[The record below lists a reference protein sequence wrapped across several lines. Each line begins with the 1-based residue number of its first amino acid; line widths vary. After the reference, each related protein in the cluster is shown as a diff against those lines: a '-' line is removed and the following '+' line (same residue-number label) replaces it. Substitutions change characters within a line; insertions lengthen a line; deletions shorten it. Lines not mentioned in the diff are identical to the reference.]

1 MAKKSDRTIFTPR
14 VSTADL
20 ANTGDR
26 LVYWK
31 QILPEAPIQY
41 TDRGQTRTINFDRN
55 YHRDVINAF
64 HEKAVDQTC
73 FQLANPLNGHG
84 RDYDPE
90 RQRAEVLD
98 MATLDELPDDVK
110 AKVGNKPGLYAK
122 MRFFDKK
129 SAKAVEKNPNLGV
142 SARVRENFVRAD
154 GKFVKRAVVHVLGT
168 IDPRVTGMSAW
179 QSADLSYDPDNG
191 YVLDLSNAT
200 YEGNPVATKNK
211 GKGSKDVDLGVSIPT
226 DEEIDAMSDEEL
238 NQFLAEGE
246 AALAAELADED
257 DDLDDEDDDDE
268 EDDDLDDE
276 DDDTQDDDTQEASLS
291 TKHQRA
297 IDLANAQAAQ
307 ASQRANEALARQA
320 QAEFT
325 AYRTQLIMKGVPP
338 EKIDLAQSVLARAD
352 DMVVDLSNTDDGDL
366 NVTEVVRQLLEG
378 YEGTI
383 DMSNE
388 SGHSGTVDLAGGEN
402 DPDAEMLEAWD
413 DIVPSGH

>member
-1 MAKKSDRTIFTPR
+1 MAKKADRTIFTPR
-14 VSTADL
+14 VSTVDL
-20 ANTGDR
+20 AATDDS

-31 QILPEAPIQY
+31 QILPEAAIQY
-41 TDRGQTRTINFDRN
+41 SDKGVTRTINFDKR
-55 YHRDVINAF
+55 YHHDVIKAF
-64 HEKAVDQTC
+64 RDKAVDQTC

-98 MATLDELPDDVK
+98 MATLEELPDDIK
-110 AKVGNKPGLYAK
+110 QKVEGKPGLYAK

-129 SAKAVEKNPNLGV
+129 SAKSVKKNPNLGV

-191 YVLDLSNAT
+191 YMLDLSNAT
-200 YEGNPVATKNK
+200 YEGNPVAKNK
-211 GKGSKDVDLGVSIPT
+211 SKDVDLGVPT
-226 DEEIDAMSDEEL
+226 DEQIDAMTDEEL
-238 NQFLAEGE
+238 DAFLAEGE
-246 AALAAELADED
+246 AALAAELGTDADAD
-257 DDLDDEDDDDE
+257 DDLDDEDDE
-268 EDDDLDDE
+268 EDDDDLDDE
-276 DDDTQDDDTQEASLS
+276 DDDTEDDDDTQEASLS

-307 ASQRANEALARQA
+307 ATKRANEALSRQA
-320 QAEFT
+320 AAEFSS
-325 AYRTQLIMKGVPP
+325 YRTALIMKGVPP
-338 EKIDLAQSVLARAD
+338 EKIDLAQSVLARPD
-352 DMVVDLSNTDDGDL
+352 DMVVDLSNSGDDDL

-383 DMSNE
+383 DMSVE
-388 SGHSGTVDLAGGEN
+388 TGHNGTVDLSSGED
-402 DPDAEMLEAWD
+402 DPDAPLLEAWD
-413 DIVPSGH
+413 EIVPAGH